1 MKRKIIFSSFF
12 SLILIFNSLT
22 FSNENVRPAIN
33 VTYVVCEGFIIQA
46 EDKKIM
52 IDALP
57 ARRFLKRQG
66 VEQELIRDME
76 EAKAPFDNVDI
87 IFVTHRHLDHF
98 DPDLTVQ
105 YMETNQNA
113 VLVCPEQVHNIIKL
127 LGGFQ
132 RVDDRIYPVKYTP
145 GRPTT
150 LNIKDI
156 QIRALSMPHGPY
168 YMKDEKTGEKVNY
181 HADVQ
186 QSGYFINLK
195 GRHILH
201 TADNDILRSED
212 FKAYRLADEQ
222 IDVAFLEALFWGEEN
237 FQARHD
243 LVHNL
248 INPKQIVLMHLAL
261 GDDLSNI
268 SEEIKNAYPN
278 LTFFQKPLETKIFK

>member
-1 MKRKIIFSSFF
+1 
-12 SLILIFNSLT
+12 
-22 FSNENVRPAIN
+22 
-33 VTYVVCEGFIIQA
+33 
-46 EDKKIM
+46 
-52 IDALP
+52 
-57 ARRFLKRQG
+57 
-66 VEQELIRDME
+66 
-76 EAKAPFDNVDI
+76 
-87 IFVTHRHLDHF
+87 
-98 DPDLTVQ
+98 
-105 YMETNQNA
+105 
-113 VLVCPEQVHNIIKL
+113 
-127 LGGFQ
+127 
-132 RVDDRIYPVKYTP
+132 
-145 GRPTT
+145 
-150 LNIKDI
+150 
-156 QIRALSMPHGPY
+156 MPHGPY

-268 SEEIKNAYPN
+268 SEEMKNAYPN